1 MRGVQQSNAAR
12 RAASATAIPTQ
23 STSPYVD
30 KGGQEENATIKKCA
44 YLGMNK
50 VKV

>member
-1 MRGVQQSNAAR
+1 MRGMQQSNAAR

-23 STSPYVD
+23 SSPYVD
-30 KGGQEENATIKKCA
+30 KGGQEDNATIKKCA